1 MMKKT
6 LSVSEVKEFIEKAES
21 SFRHE
26 ECATCECYL
35 GYVTHLKIDSTPE
48 SQQFLKE
55 YEPDRDQIHSC
66 LGCDPCSPGTLYANY
81 LRKRSSRLE

>member
-35 GYVTHLKIDSTPE
+35 GYVTQLKIDSTTE
-48 SQQFLKE
+48 AQQFLKE

-81 LRKRSSRLE
+81 LRKRPSRLE

>member
-1 MMKKT
+1 MKTELT
-6 LSVSEVKEFIEKAES
+6 LIEVNTLIDEAKF

-35 GYVTHLKIDSTPE
+35 GYVIQLKIDSGAE
-48 SQQFLKE
+48 ARQFLKE
-55 YEPDRDQIHSC
+55 IKPDRDKIHSC

-81 LRKRSSRLE
+81 LRKRTSRLE